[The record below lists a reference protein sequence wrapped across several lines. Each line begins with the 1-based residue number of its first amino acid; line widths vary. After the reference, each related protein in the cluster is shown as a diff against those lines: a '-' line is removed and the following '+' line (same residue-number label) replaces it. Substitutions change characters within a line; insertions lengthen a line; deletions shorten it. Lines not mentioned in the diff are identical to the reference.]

1 MWTLSLA
8 PLPLPGPA
16 FLVLAGPTLWAVL
29 AGLFS
34 AATWAFGSH
43 LFGRALAQHR
53 DLAPAAANLFKN
65 GSTAALYALIMLV
78 LGWAWPAA
86 QAPWLLLSGLFGFA
100 IGDALYFAAFPR
112 CGVQLAALS
121 ANLVPPLAALLGFF
135 VRGSRL
141 APLGWL
147 GMAITLLGI
156 AAVVTDRRAR
166 GQAVPVV
173 SPRERRVGLLF
184 AGLAAVSQAIS
195 IVAGARGFEGLSLD
209 PEGLIPGT
217 VVRLVGG
224 AGGAVVLALLASLL
238 PRSGQQPAPL
248 YQLSGPLRRR
258 SLALALIVPSAM
270 AAWINL
276 PMHSLALA
284 KLPEGL
290 SSILFALTPVFTL
303 PIGLALGARY
313 GVRTVLGTL
322 LAFAGVALV
331 ILYGQPAA

>member
-1 MWTLSLA
+1 MQSFPIA
-8 PLPLPGPA
+8 PHSFVGTNL
-16 FLVLAGPTLWAVL
+16 LVLAGPSLWAIL

-43 LFGRALAQHR
+43 LFSRALGRHR

-65 GSTAALYALIMLV
+65 ASTAALYALVMLAM
-78 LGWAWPAA
+78 GWVWPSA

-121 ANLVPPLAALLGFF
+121 ANLVPPLAALLGYL
-135 VRGSRL
+135 VRGTRL
-141 APLGWL
+141 ELWGWL
-147 GMAITLLGI
+147 GMLITLMGI
-156 AAVVTDRRAR
+156 ALVVTDRRAR
-166 GQAVPVV
+166 GNAVPDVAPEV
-173 SPRERRVGLLF
+173 RRVGLLF
-184 AGLAAVSQAIS
+184 AGLAAVSQALS
-195 IVAGARGFEGLSLD
+195 IVAGARGFEGLRLD
-209 PEGLIPGT
+209 AAGLIPGT

-224 AGGAVVLALLASLL
+224 AGGAVLLGLLASLRRRA
-238 PRSGQQPAPL
+238 PDSAAPL
-248 YQLSGPLRRR
+248 SSLVAPLRSRTLI
-258 SLALALIVPSAM
+258 LALLIPSAM

-284 KLPEGL
+284 KLPEGV

-313 GVRTVLGTL
+313 GERTVIGTL
-322 LAFAGVALV
+322 FAFAGVAIV
-331 ILYGQPAA
+331 ILYGQPPE